1 MIVNPI
7 QAQRARP
14 VPGQS
19 RTSQT
24 VDLTIRVMFASNESS
39 NSRFRVQLLSS
50 VGLPVGDSFADSS
63 GTARFSSI
71 PPGNYRAR
79 VTGMDIEDTESEQFT
94 VDGMQISAMQMVF
107 VKKAEAATKP
117 GTAGAPGAP
126 GGMISAAALN
136 IPDKAHNEFKKGL
149 DEANKKKY
157 EEAIKHLNK
166 ATEIYPHYAA
176 AFDLLGVITAQT
188 SPSDAKKYFE
198 QAIAADERYPN
209 AYVHLAKAEITSKD
223 YNKALQLLTK
233 SSQLNPRSAECLFLL
248 SYSHLELGRF
258 DDAIATAGRT
268 HELDHN
274 DFVLV
279 HFIAGEAYAHKGDRA
294 QAIEQ
299 YSQYLKEAPMGP
311 QAEQAKEIIRALQA
325 QADARTAH

>member
-1 MIVNPI
+1 
-7 QAQRARP
+7 
-14 VPGQS
+14 
-19 RTSQT
+19 
-24 VDLTIRVMFASNESS
+24 MFASNESS
-39 NSRFRVQLLSS
+39 NSRFRVQLISS
-50 VGLPVGDSFADSS
+50 VGIPVGDSYADSS
-63 GTARFSSI
+63 GTARFPAI

-94 VDGMQISAMQMVF
+94 IDGMQVSAMQMVF

-117 GTAGAPGAP
+117 GTAGAPG
-126 GGMISAAALN
+126 GMISAAALN
-136 IPDKAHNEFKKGL
+136 VPDKAHNEFKKGL
-149 DEANKKKY
+149 EEANKKKY
-157 EEAIKHLNK
+157 EEAVKHLNK

-198 QAIAADERYPN
+198 QAISADERYPK
-209 AYVHLAKAEITSKD
+209 AYVHLAKAELSGKD
-223 YNKALQLLTK
+223 YNKAHALLTK
-233 SSQLNPRSAECLFLL
+233 SSQLEPRSAECLFLL
-248 SYSHLELGRF
+248 AYSNLELGRF
-258 DDAIATAGRT
+258 DDAIATAGRA

-279 HFIAGEAYAHKGDRA
+279 HFIAGEAYARKGDRA

-325 QADARTAH
+325 QADARRPR